1 MSRIRQLDNPRDMT
15 GIRRMGDLILTHC
28 YFDVHLILQYAF
40 LICLK
45 DLAERK
51 CIIQQHIEEIREKD

>member
-1 MSRIRQLDNPRDMT
+1 MPR
-15 GIRRMGDLILTHC
+15 IRRMGDCILTHC
-28 YFDVHLILQYAF
+28 YFDVHLLQYAF

-51 CIIQQHIEEIREKD
+51 RINQQYIEEIHEND